1 MIYMYSEKLLQTIIQ
16 VFLYLNEMDLPFSS
30 DLELAQLAL
39 KFCVK

>member
-1 MIYMYSEKLLQTIIQ
+1 MIYSEKLLQTIIQ
-16 VFLYLNEMDLPFSS
+16 VFLYLNEMDSPFSSS